1 MKNGL
6 PVLLLA
12 VCLALS
18 PAASVDAAE
27 LELFAGSAS
36 KPAVEELVALFE
48 AETGHS
54 VKLFLGSSGN
64 LLSQMKIA
72 HHGDIYLPG
81 SSDYMERAKRDG
93 LILEETERIAAYLI
107 PAINVAKGNPKKI
120 TGLKDL
126 ARKDVRAAIANP
138 RHVCVGLYAVEVLEH
153 AGLSDEIK
161 PNLIGYTDSCAKTA
175 NMIALDAADAVV
187 GWRVFESWNPDR
199 IETVLIAPEQL
210 PRIGYIPIALTNLS
224 ANPGPANRF
233 IELVCSDRGRRI
245 FEKWGYITREEDAR
259 RYAPAAKIGGD
270 YVLPEG
276 W

>member
-1 MKNGL
+1 
-6 PVLLLA
+6 VLILA
-12 VCLALS
+12 VALCWVLS
-18 PAASVDAAE
+18 PANPAGAAE

-54 VKLFLGSSGN
+54 IKLFLGSSGN

-72 HHGDIYLPG
+72 RRGDIYLPG
-81 SSDYMERAKRDG
+81 SSDYMERARRDG
-93 LILEETERIAAYLI
+93 LIVAETERVVAYLI
-107 PAINVAKGNPKKI
+107 PAINVPKGNPKGI
-120 TGLKDL
+120 AGLKDL

-138 RHVCVGLYAVEVLEH
+138 RHVCVGLYAVEVLEN
-153 AGLSDEIK
+153 AGLGAEVA

-175 NMIALDAADAVV
+175 NMVALGAADAVM

-199 IETVLIAPEQL
+199 IETVLIAPDQL
-210 PRIGYIPIALTNLS
+210 PRIGYIPIALTTLS
-224 ANPGPANRF
+224 ANAGPANHF
-233 IELVCSDRGRRI
+233 IELACSERGRKI

-259 RYAPAAKIGGD
+259 RYAPEAKIGGD

>member
-1 MKNGL
+1 MRNR
-6 PVLLLA
+6 LLA
-12 VCLALS
+12 LIFAAYTTLSLAV
-18 PAASVDAAE
+18 PASAAE
-27 LELFAGSAS
+27 LELFVGSAS
-36 KPAVEELVALFE
+36 KPAIEEIVALFE

-72 HHGDIYLPG
+72 GRGDIYLPG

-93 LILEETERIAAYLI
+93 LIVGETENIVAYLI
-107 PAINVAKGNPKKI
+107 PAINVQKGNPKGI

-126 ARKDVRAAIANP
+126 ARNDVRAAIANP
-138 RHVCVGLYAVEVLEH
+138 RHVCVGLYAVEVLEN
-153 AGLSDEIK
+153 AELSAEVK

-175 NMIALDAADAVV
+175 NMVALGAADAVM

-199 IETVLIAPEQL
+199 IETVLIAPAQL
-210 PRIGYIPIALTNLS
+210 PRIGYIPIALTTLS
-224 ANPGPANRF
+224 EDVDTAKRF
-233 IELVCSDRGRRI
+233 IELAGSETGRKI

-259 RYAPAAKIGGD
+259 RYAPEAKIGGD